1 MSDGRGLNEEEKK
14 VISEMIRGVWAS
26 GGVRSPEMAA
36 LLDGLLKKVEPE
48 ENGDP
53 AE

>member
-1 MSDGRGLNEEEKK
+1 MGGQAFNSEEKK
-14 VISEMIRGVWAS
+14 VIVEMIRGVWAS

-36 LLDGLLKKVEPE
+36 LLDGLLQKIEPE